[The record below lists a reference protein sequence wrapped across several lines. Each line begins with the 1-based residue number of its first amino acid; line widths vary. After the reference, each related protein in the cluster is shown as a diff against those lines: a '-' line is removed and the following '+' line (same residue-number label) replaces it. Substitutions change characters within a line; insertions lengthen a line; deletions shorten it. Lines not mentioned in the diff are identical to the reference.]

1 MKIKATAVL
10 LVQENQMLAPIK
22 IGVSSCLLGNK
33 VRYDGGHSHDRF
45 LTQTRGLFAEYV
57 PIK

>member
-1 MKIKATAVL
+1 
-10 LVQENQMLAPIK
+10 MLTPIK

-45 LTQTRGLFAEYV
+45 LTQTLGLFAGKWANLLHRGKMMNFL
-57 PIK
+57 I